1 MTQETLEK
9 AKENRK
15 KRLEK
20 QNQYNVISWRLD
32 NLTKEKIVWLGICG
46 NSGNGSEIYPTNEE
60 YKSLLRTI
68 RDRLD
73 AEISEL
79 DKEFESL

>member
-15 KRLEK
+15 IREAKLA
-20 QNQYNVISWRLD
+20 QYNDVSWKHD
-32 NLTKEKIVWLGICG
+32 NLSDDKIIGLDVCG
-46 NSGNGSEIYPTNEE
+46 DCSQRIYPTNAE
-60 YKSLLRTI
+60 YRNLLRTI

-73 AEISEL
+73 VEIAEL

>member
-15 KRLEK
+15 IRAEK
-20 QNQYNVISWRLD
+20 LAQYNDVSWRHD
-32 NLTKEKIVWLGICG
+32 NLSDEKIIWLDVCG
-46 NSGNGSEIYPTNEE
+46 NCANRIHPTNAE

-73 AEISEL
+73 AEIAEL
-79 DKEFESL
+79 DKEFAEL

>member
-15 KRLEK
+15 IREEK
-20 QNQYNVISWRLD
+20 LAQYNNVSWKHD
-32 NLTKEKIVWLGICG
+32 NLSNDKIIWLDVCG
-46 NSGNGSEIYPTNEE
+46 NCSQRIYPTNAE
-60 YKSLLRTI
+60 YRNLLRTI

-73 AEISEL
+73 AEISAL
-79 DKEFESL
+79 DKEFEEL

>member
-1 MTQETLEK
+1 MTLKTLEK

-15 KRLEK
+15 IRAEK
-20 QNQYNVISWRLD
+20 LTQYTDVSWKHD
-32 NLTKEKIVWLGICG
+32 NLSDDKIIWLDVCG
-46 NSGNGSEIYPTNEE
+46 NCSQRIYPTNAE

-73 AEISEL
+73 AEISAL

>member
-15 KRLEK
+15 IREEK
-20 QNQYNVISWRLD
+20 LAQYNNVSWKHD
-32 NLTKEKIVWLGICG
+32 NLSDDKNIWLDVCG
-46 NSGNGSEIYPTNEE
+46 NQRIYPTNAE
-60 YKSLLRTI
+60 YKCLLRTI

-79 DKEFESL
+79 DKEFELL

>member
-1 MTQETLEK
+1 MTQETLDK

-15 KRLEK
+15 ERAEKLE
-20 QNQYNVISWRLD
+20 QYNDVSWRHD
-32 NLTKEKIVWLGICG
+32 NLSDDKIIWLDVCG
-46 NSGNGSEIYPTNEE
+46 NCSQRIYPTNAE
-60 YKSLLRTI
+60 YKNLLRTI

>member
-15 KRLEK
+15 IRAEK
-20 QNQYNVISWRLD
+20 LAQYNDVSWKHD
-32 NLTKEKIVWLGICG
+32 NLPDEKVIWLDVCG
-46 NSGNGSEIYPTNEE
+46 NCAQRIYPTYQEFKN
-60 YKSLLRTI
+60 LLKII

-73 AEISEL
+73 AEISAL
-79 DKEFESL
+79 DKEFAEL

>member
-1 MTQETLEK
+1 MTQKTLEK

-32 NLTKEKIVWLGICG
+32 NLTKEKNVWLSICG
-46 NSGNGSEIYPTNEE
+46 SGGEIYPTNEE
-60 YKSLLRTI
+60 YKNLLRTI
-68 RDRLD
+68 RDRLG

-79 DKEFESL
+79 DKEFELL

>member
-9 AKENRK
+9 AKQNRK
-15 KRLEK
+15 ERAEKLE
-20 QNQYNVISWRLD
+20 QYNDVSRRHD
-32 NLTKEKIVWLGICG
+32 NLSKDSMIWLDVCG
-46 NSGNGSEIYPTNEE
+46 NCNQRIFPTNAE

-73 AEISEL
+73 AEISAL
-79 DKEFESL
+79 DKEFAEL

>member
-1 MTQETLEK
+1 MTLKTLEK

-15 KRLEK
+15 IREEK
-20 QNQYNVISWRLD
+20 IAQYNDVSWKHD
-32 NLTKEKIVWLGICG
+32 NLSNDKIIWLDVCG
-46 NSGNGSEIYPTNEE
+46 NCSQRIYPTNEE

>member
-15 KRLEK
+15 IRGEK
-20 QNQYNVISWRLD
+20 LIRYNDVSWKHD
-32 NLTKEKIVWLGICG
+32 NLPDEKVIWLDVCG
-46 NSGNGSEIYPTNEE
+46 ASRDSIYPTNAE

-79 DKEFESL
+79 DKEFEAL